1 MSVLQP
7 EVPGRRLLLVEADR
21 HNIDDLR
28 DAFSDL
34 GYECEVA
41 LDLNTAHSILAVRTM
56 AVAVVNATVPDVKDE
71 KLIEELKAIAPDM
84 RLVVYNGTKAK
95 ARQRKLR
102 RMGAH
107 SYLSTASDMKAVVR
121 SVQRAFEE

>member
-1 MSVLQP
+1 MSVLRP
-7 EVPGRRLLLVEADR
+7 EPSGHRLLLVEDDR

-28 DAFSDL
+28 DAFGDL

-41 LDLNTAHSILAVRTM
+41 LDLNTAHSILAERRM
-56 AVAVVNATVPDVKDE
+56 AVVVVNAEVPEEKDE
-71 KLIEELKAIAPDM
+71 KLIEELKAIAPGM
-84 RLVVYNGTKAK
+84 RLIVYNGTRAK

-102 RMGAH
+102 RMGAY
-107 SYLSTASDMKAVVR
+107 SYLSTASDINAVVR